1 MVSFGKK
8 KLSEKL
14 EELTRSGTKA
24 LVSYLMVGYPT
35 LEDSLEAFRI
45 VLREGTDILEI
56 GFPFS
61 DPVADGPTIQRAHEV
76 ALKNGITSKEVF
88 RTSTILRDEFKN
100 TPFLLMTYYNPI
112 FKAGLERFVKLAKDN
127 GIDGFIVPD
136 LPPEECEELKNV
148 CEKESMALVLLASP
162 TSTERRLKLICQY
175 TDELTYFV
183 SLTGTTGE
191 RESLPLERLREKLSL
206 YRKLCPKPVVVGF
219 GVSKREQAI
228 EIAKMSDGVVVGS
241 ALVKLCGERRF
252 KELAEKVRELKESM
266 LLPSYST

>member
-1 MVSFGKK
+1 MENGRERVIQRLRDLQK
-8 KLSEKL
+8 
-14 EELTRSGTKA
+14 SGAKA

-35 LEDSLEAFRI
+35 FEDSLEAFRV
-45 VLREGTDILEI
+45 VLQEGTDILEI

-76 ALKNGITSKEVF
+76 ALSNGIKSKDVFRASSLLKEEFKEV
-88 RTSTILRDEFKN
+88 
-100 TPFLLMTYYNPI
+100 PFLLMTYYNPI
-112 FKAGLERFVKLAKDN
+112 FRIGLERFVKLAKDN

-136 LPPEECEELKNV
+136 LPPEECEELKKV

-162 TSTERRLKLICQY
+162 TSTEKRLKLICQY
-175 TDELTYFV
+175 TDDLTYFI

-191 RESLPLERLREKLSL
+191 REKLPLERLRENLSL
-206 YRKLCPKPVVVGF
+206 YRRVCQKPVVVGF
-219 GVSKREQAI
+219 GVSKGEQAR

-252 KELAEKVRELKESM
+252 EELAEKVRELKESM
-266 LLPSYST
+266 LLPSYSS